1 MRVRRKTM
9 RIDYTPE
16 MYANDLEQEL
26 VNLVRE
32 RARPQLID
40 EIRKLWHEVR
50 KHAGMPTT

>member
-1 MRVRRKTM
+1 M
-9 RIDYTPE
+9 RIDYTLE

-40 EIRKLWHEVR
+40 EIRKLWHEAR

>member
-1 MRVRRKTM
+1 M

-32 RARPQLID
+32 RASPQLID